1 MLKPILLFLL
11 LVHRVL
17 IPPPTVLLHET
28 DFRTDLKTPMY
39 SKHWFHC
46 NASIP
51 YPIWFKSHT
60 PVVFIHTVFYFSLIR
75 TLSYL
80 MHRINGEHIQFFS
93 LLMKASQDLT
103 FWSNNDNKRRRNIS
117 VQQAQSS
124 QRPLNWDVGNRSS
137 LKLWYWQVQ
146 FYTSAQHS
154 GRIVDGIEKEES
166 YRKSFSTPLT
176 ELNDRVLGRAQG
188 VISS

>member
-1 MLKPILLFLL
+1 
-11 LVHRVL
+11 
-17 IPPPTVLLHET
+17 
-28 DFRTDLKTPMY
+28 
-39 SKHWFHC
+39 
-46 NASIP
+46 
-51 YPIWFKSHT
+51 
-60 PVVFIHTVFYFSLIR
+60 
-75 TLSYL
+75 

-103 FWSNNDNKRRRNIS
+103 FWSNNDNKRRRNTS

>member
-17 IPPPTVLLHET
+17 ILLPTVLPHEI

-39 SKHWFHC
+39 SKDWFHC
-46 NASIP
+46 SASIP
-51 YPIWFKSHT
+51 YPIWFNSHT
-60 PVVFIHTVFYFSLIR
+60 PTVFIHTVFYFSLIR

-80 MHRINGEHIQFFS
+80 MHRINGEHVQFFS
-93 LLMKASQDLT
+93 LLRKASQDFT
-103 FWSNNDNKRRRNIS
+103 FWSNSDNERCRKIS

-124 QRPLNWDVGNRSS
+124 QRLLNWDVGGRSS

-154 GRIVDGIEKEES
+154 GHIVDGIEKKES
-166 YRKSFSTPLT
+166 YRKSFSTLST
-176 ELNDRVLGRAQG
+176 ELNHKVLGRVQG
-188 VISS
+188 IISS